1 MISLL
6 VAPFLMA
13 FPAPSDGVAV
23 PVPAP
28 VEAVAAAPDIWFV
41 FPAEGATLDP
51 VLLVGTDFGSGIP
64 FFGIVPSAPL
74 LRLQAPELPFVGR
87 LSLMVTAVPPVFFG
101 GVVPLTVVRGLQSS
115 NAVDFRIL

>member
-1 MISLL
+1 MLL
-6 VAPFLMA
+6 VAPLLLAAPMA
-13 FPAPSDGVAV
+13 ADAA

-28 VEAVAAAPDIWFV
+28 VVAPAAAAAPDLWFV

-51 VLLVGTDFGSGIP
+51 VVLVGTDFGNGIP

-74 LRLQAPELPFVGR
+74 LRLEAPELPFVGR
-87 LSLMVTAVPPVFFG
+87 LSLMVTAVPPMFFG